1 MPVAPLTIPGGPG
14 GLRVRE
20 GKGMAI
26 YSIIVGVVLLLIA
39 LPQHASAGVR
49 YCDSSWQNCRTEL
62 VRLIRAET
70 QGIYTIQWYT
80 RDTGVVQELINK
92 HRAGVPV
99 RFICDRKSESATRTG
114 VIQQI
119 YTMRDAGIPLREG
132 PSKYVHGK
140 AFIFVGQRV
149 IQFGAPNLSISEWM
163 PSTPYTNYRNENNE
177 YHYQASLVDS
187 LITIYENFWVSNT
200 YLRDYANITTAN
212 KTRLNPIY
220 PKDPRWSIQPMDSFS
235 SRLITLID
243 RETQGIDANTLRFDH
258 EGLAAA
264 LIRRHR
270 AGVPVRVNS
279 EWEEYRSL
287 KRPNV
292 SLVLDTLYAAG
303 VPLKWRAH
311 SGNNHEKVVILHG
324 QQRIVHGS
332 SNLSPGAD
340 QGSTNIEVNF
350 FSNPAT
356 NPEDL
361 QAVPY
366 YAQKFNRRWSNS
378 QAYESKTFTPGS
390 PGSST
395 YVSPAN
401 ASTVST
407 STPTLTF
414 KVAWAHY
421 VDVYYGRSPTS
432 LSLYWNRR
440 RVAPNT
446 TISVKLPTLSR
457 GTYYWKVVARTAA
470 NKTSTGPVW
479 SFATP

>member
-1 MPVAPLTIPGGPG
+1 
-14 GLRVRE
+14 
-20 GKGMAI
+20 MAI

-39 LPQHASAGVR
+39 LPTDVSAGVR
-49 YCDSSWQNCRTEL
+49 YCDSASENCRTEL
-62 VRLIRAET
+62 IRLIRAET

-99 RFICDRKSESATRTG
+99 RFICDRKSETATRSG

-140 AFIFVGQRV
+140 AFVFVGQRV
-149 IQFGAPNLSISEWM
+149 IQFGAPNLSSPEWI
-163 PSTPYTNYRNENNE
+163 PTTAYTNYRNENNE
-177 YHYQASLVDS
+177 FHYQASLVDS

-212 KTRLNPIY
+212 KMRLNPIY
-220 PKDPRWSIQPMDSFS
+220 PKDPRWSIQPMDAFS
-235 SRLITLID
+235 SRLIPLID
-243 RETQGIDANTLRFDH
+243 AESQAIDVNTLRFDH
-258 EGLAAA
+258 EGIAAA

-270 AGVPVRVNS
+270 AGVPVRVNT

-287 KRPNV
+287 ARPNV
-292 SLVLDTLYAAG
+292 SFVLDTLYAAG

-340 QGSTNIEVNF
+340 RNASNIEINF
-350 FSNPAT
+350 FRNPAT

-361 QAVPY
+361 QAYPY
-366 YAQKFNRRWSNS
+366 YVQKFNRRWTNS
-378 QAYESKTFTPGS
+378 RATESKNFTPGT

-395 YVSPAN
+395 YLAPGN
-401 ASTVST
+401 ASTMSTT
-407 STPTLTF
+407 STPTLRF

-421 VDVYYGRSPTS
+421 VDVYYGTS
-432 LSLYWNRR
+432 STNMTKYWDKK

-446 TISVKLPTLSR
+446 TISVTLPTLPR
-457 GTYYWKVVARTAA
+457 GTYYWKVVSRTAA

-479 SFATP
+479 SFAAP

>member
-1 MPVAPLTIPGGPG
+1 
-14 GLRVRE
+14 
-20 GKGMAI
+20 MAI
-26 YSIIVGVVLLLIA
+26 YRTIVGVVLLLVA
-39 LPQHASAGVR
+39 LPLPAAADVR
-49 YCDSSWQNCRTEL
+49 YCDSAYQNCRTEL

-92 HRAGVPV
+92 HNAGVPV
-99 RFICDRKSESATRTG
+99 RFICDRKSENATRTG

-140 AFIFVGQRV
+140 AFIFVGQRI
-149 IQFGAPNLSISEWM
+149 IQFGAPNLSTGEWM

-177 YHYQASLVDS
+177 LHDQASLVDS

-220 PKDPRWSIQPMDSFS
+220 PKDPRWSIQPMDAFS
-235 SRLITLID
+235 TRLISLID
-243 RETQGIDANTLRFDH
+243 AETTAVDVNTLRFDH
-258 EGLAAA
+258 EPLANA

-270 AGVPVRVNS
+270 AGVPVRVNTD
-279 EWEEYRSL
+279 WAEYRSIS
-287 KRPNV
+287 RPNV
-292 SLVLDTLYAAG
+292 SFVLDTLYAAG

-311 SGNNHEKVVILHG
+311 TGNNHEKVVILHG
-324 QQRIVHGS
+324 QQRVVQGS

-340 QGSTNIEVNF
+340 QNNSNIEINF

-361 QAVPY
+361 DAYAYYVP
-366 YAQKFNRRWSNS
+366 KFNRRWNNS
-378 QAYESKTFTPGS
+378 QYVNGVQAIESKNFVPSS

-395 YVSPAN
+395 YLAPAN

-407 STPTLTF
+407 NPPILRF
-414 KVAWAHY
+414 KVQWAHY
-421 VDVYYGRSPTS
+421 IDVYYGTSSTS
-432 LSLYWNRR
+432 LILYKNRV
-440 RVAPNT
+440 RVAPNS
-446 TISVKLPTLSR
+446 TISVTLPTLAR

-479 SFATP
+479 SFAVP

>member
-1 MPVAPLTIPGGPG
+1 
-14 GLRVRE
+14 
-20 GKGMAI
+20 MAI
-26 YSIIVGVVLLLIA
+26 CRTIFRVVLLLIA
-39 LPQHASAGVR
+39 LPQQASASVR
-49 YCDSSWQNCRTEL
+49 YCDSAWENCRTEL
-62 VRLIRAET
+62 IRLIRAET
-70 QGIYTIQWYT
+70 RGIYTIQWYT

-132 PSKYVHGK
+132 PSKFVHGK

-149 IQFGAPNLSISEWM
+149 IQFGAPNLSMPEWM

-177 YHYQASLVDS
+177 FHYQASLVDS

-200 YLRDYANITTAN
+200 YLSDYANITPAN
-212 KTRLNPIY
+212 KARLNPIY

-235 SRLITLID
+235 TRMITLID
-243 RETQGIDANTLRFDH
+243 RETQGVDANTLRFDH
-258 EGLAAA
+258 EAIGSA
-264 LIRRHR
+264 LIRRHQ
-270 AGVPVRVNS
+270 AGVPVRVNT
-279 EWEEYRSL
+279 EWVEYREP

-292 SLVLDTLYAAG
+292 SFVLDTLYAAG
-303 VPLKWRAH
+303 VPIKWRAH
-311 SGNNHEKVVILHG
+311 SGNNHEKLLILHG
-324 QQRIVHGS
+324 QKVIVQGS
-332 SNLSPGAD
+332 GNLSPGAD
-340 QGSTNIEVNF
+340 RNSSNIEINF

-361 QAVPY
+361 QAYPY
-366 YAQKFNRRWSNS
+366 YAQKFNRRWTNS
-378 QAYESKTFTPGS
+378 KAYESKNFTPGS
-390 PGSST
+390 PGSPT

-414 KVAWAHY
+414 KVTWAHY
-421 VDVYYGRSPTS
+421 VDVYYGTSPTS
-432 LSLYWNRR
+432 LTLYWNKR

-446 TISVKLPTLSR
+446 TISVTLPTLPR
-457 GTYYWKVVARTAA
+457 GTYYWKAVARTPA
-470 NKTSTGPVW
+470 NKISIGPVW